1 MSTTYHAGCPVPL
14 SELRLLT
21 ISYWGFD
28 NRAHIGEMVVSARV
42 ATGVVA
48 VFRTL
53 YDARWPIRSMRLVD
67 DFGGSDDAS
76 MAADNTSA
84 FNCRTVTGGNSWSEH
99 SYGEAID
106 LDPLENPYVSGSTVL
121 PPAAARYLDR
131 PDRPGVIHAD
141 DIPVRA
147 FAAIGWT
154 WGGSWTS
161 PKDLQH
167 FSLSGR

>member
-1 MSTTYHAGCPVPL
+1 MRSTYRSGCPVPL
-14 SELRLLT
+14 SRLRLLT
-21 ISYWGFD
+21 MTYWGFD
-28 NRAHIGEMVVSARV
+28 SRAHTGEMVVSARV
-42 ATGVVA
+42 ATDVIS

-53 YDARWPIRSMRLVD
+53 YEARWPIRSMRLVD

-84 FNCRTVTGGNSWSEH
+84 FNCRAVTGGGGWSEH

-121 PPAAARYLDR
+121 PPAAAGYLDR
-131 PDRPGVIHAD
+131 PARPGVIHPD
-141 DIPVRA
+141 DIAVRA
-147 FAAIGWT
+147 FGAIGWT
-154 WGGSWTS
+154 WGGTWTS
-161 PKDLQH
+161 PQDFQH